1 MPKIT
6 MALSKPLSNTV
17 SNYSAREC
25 LCVESQCLCDD
36 FNLVCLCARVR
47 GWRQHFDVE
56 GASCSRVVLY
66 DVRS

>member
-36 FNLVCLCARVR
+36 FNLVCLCARTRVYE
-47 GWRQHFDVE
+47 D
-56 GASCSRVVLY
+56 GANISTSREHLVVG
-66 DVRS
+66 